1 MTQDSWRF
9 SIVVPTYN
17 RREVLVDSMRSLAG
31 VETPWPC
38 ELVVV
43 VDGSTDGTAEAARD
57 VPMPFPVRV
66 IEQPN
71 GGAASARN
79 TGAAQARGEYLLFLD
94 DDMVAD
100 PKLLIEHDAVLSRGA
115 DAAVG
120 HIPVHPDS
128 PRTLLTAGVE
138 RWARQRHERL
148 ARTSGALAL
157 GDLLTGQLSVRADVF
172 AAANGFDEA
181 FNADGS
187 FGAEDTDFLHRLLQS
202 GAVVSYAPGAVTHQ
216 RYVVTPDQYLR
227 QWRQGGRADAVLA
240 RKHPSLTP
248 TLAEQHGAGTLSG
261 RILSRWA
268 PKVPSRLGS
277 ALAAWPVARARAG
290 RADLVTRWAFAR
302 VRDAH
307 YWKGLAE
314 QGGWPEG
321 TSGTR
326 SPVVLAYHAIE
337 DVDDAVIGDWCVAPE
352 LFERQIDALADAGFT
367 FVGLGDL
374 LASLDGAPLPARS
387 ALLTFDDAYASL
399 LTAAAPVLER
409 RGIPAVVLVV
419 GDQVGGWNEWDAR
432 RGAAKLPLLSAD
444 ELQELA
450 GRGWA
455 IGAHSHTHAHLTQ
468 ADDATLTR
476 ELEEPLRRLRALGL
490 PVEPVL
496 AYPHGEHDARVRA
509 ATRRAGYTAAFAL
522 EGRRPGSS
530 RYAVPRL
537 EVRRDTTPQALVGAA
552 TNPPR
557 HPAREAERELRGLVR
572 RVLPAR
578 LLRALG

>member
-1 MTQDSWRF
+1 VTQDCGRF

-17 RREVLVDSMRSLAG
+17 RRDVLVDSMRSLAEL
-31 VETPWPC
+31 ETPWPC
-38 ELVVV
+38 ELIVV
-43 VDGSTDGTAEAARD
+43 VDGSTDGSAEAARA

-66 IEQPN
+66 VEQPN
-71 GGAASARN
+71 GGAAAARN
-79 TGAAQARGEYLLFLD
+79 TGAAQARGQYLLFLD

-100 PKLLIEHDAVLSRGA
+100 PRLLIEHDAVLGRGA

-128 PRTLLTAGVE
+128 PRTLLTAGVA

-148 ARTSGALAL
+148 VRTSGTLAL

-172 AAANGFDEA
+172 AAAHGFDEA
-181 FNADGS
+181 FNVDGS
-187 FGAEDTDFLHRLLQS
+187 FGAEDTDFLHRLLES
-202 GAVVSYAPGAVTHQ
+202 GAVVSYAPGAVTWQ

-227 QWRQGGRADAVLA
+227 QWRQAGRADAVLA
-240 RKHPSLTP
+240 RKHPSLAP
-248 TLAEQHGAGTLSG
+248 TLAGQHGAGTLSG

-268 PKVPSRLGS
+268 PAVPSRMGR
-277 ALAAWPVARARAG
+277 ALAAYPVARARAG
-290 RADLVTRWAFAR
+290 RTDVATRWAFAR
-302 VRDAH
+302 VRDAL

-314 QGGWPEG
+314 QGGWPATG
-321 TSGTR
+321 A
-326 SPVVLAYHAIE
+326 PVVLAYHAIE
-337 DVDDAVIGDWCVAPE
+337 DVEDAVIGDWCVAPE
-352 LFERQIDALADAGFT
+352 LFERQLDALTGAGFT

-374 LASLDGAPLPARS
+374 LAALDGAPLPARS

-399 LTAAAPVLER
+399 LSTAAPALQR

-419 GDQVGGWNEWDAR
+419 SGQVGGWNEWDAT
-432 RGAAKLPLLSAD
+432 RGAAELPLLSAD

-455 IGAHSHTHAHLTQ
+455 IGAHSRTHAHLPQ
-468 ADDATLTR
+468 ADDATLAR
-476 ELEEPLRRLRALGL
+476 ELEEPLQHLRALGL

-537 EVRRDTTPQALVGAA
+537 EVRRDTTPEALVAA
-552 TNPPR
+552 ALAPPR
-557 HPAREAERELRGLVR
+557 HPAREVEREVRGLAR

>member
-1 MTQDSWRF
+1 VSQASCRF
-9 SIVVPTYN
+9 SIVVPTYD
-17 RREVLVDSMRSLAG
+17 RRDVLVGSMRSLAG
-31 VETPWPC
+31 LETPWPV
-38 ELVVV
+38 ELIVV
-43 VDGSTDGTAEAARD
+43 VDGSTDGTAEAARA
-57 VPMPFPVRV
+57 VPMPFPVNV
-66 IEQPN
+66 VEQPN

-100 PKLLIEHDAVLSRGA
+100 PRLLIEHDAVLTRGA
-115 DAAVG
+115 DATVG

-148 ARTSGALAL
+148 TRTSGKLAL

-172 AAANGFDEA
+172 ARAGGFDEA

-202 GAVVSYAPGAVTHQ
+202 GAVVSYAPGAVTWQ

-240 RKHPSLTP
+240 RKHPALAP
-248 TLAEQHGAGTLSG
+248 TLAAQHGAGTLSG
-261 RILSRWA
+261 RILARWVPA
-268 PKVPSRLGS
+268 VPSRLGR
-277 ALAAWPVARARAG
+277 ALAAYPVARARAG
-290 RADLVTRWAFAR
+290 RTDLVTRWAFAR
-302 VRDAH
+302 VRDAL
-307 YWKGLAE
+307 YWTGLAE
-314 QGGWPEG
+314 QGGWPAPAA
-321 TSGTR
+321 
-326 SPVVLAYHAIE
+326 PVVLAYHAIE
-337 DVDDAVIGDWCVAPE
+337 DVDDAVVGDWCVAPD
-352 LFERQIDALADAGFT
+352 LLERQLDALSAAGFT
-367 FVGLGDL
+367 FVGLGDV
-374 LASLDGAPLPARS
+374 LAALDGAPLPPRS
-387 ALLTFDDAYASL
+387 VLLTFDDAYASL
-399 LTAAAPVLER
+399 LTAAAPVLET

-419 GDQVGGWNEWDAR
+419 SDQVGGWNEWDAR
-432 RGAAKLPLLSAD
+432 RGATKLPLLTAA
-444 ELQELA
+444 ELTELA

-455 IGAHSHTHAHLTQ
+455 IGAHSRTHAHLTQ
-468 ADDATLTR
+468 ADDATLEQELNGPLR
-476 ELEEPLRRLRALGL
+476 ELRILGL

-522 EGRRPGSS
+522 EGRRPANS
-530 RYAVPRL
+530 RGRFAIPRI
-537 EVRRDTTPQALVGAA
+537 EVRRNTSPEALVAAA

-557 HPAREAERELRGLVR
+557 HPAREADRELRGIAR

>member
-1 MTQDSWRF
+1 VSEYSCRF

-17 RREVLVDSMRSLAG
+17 RRDVLVESMRSLAAL
-31 VETPWPC
+31 EMPWPV
-38 ELVVV
+38 ELLVV
-43 VDGSTDGTAEAARD
+43 VDGSTDGTAGAARA
-57 VPMPFPVRV
+57 VPMPLPVRV

-100 PKLLIEHDAVLSRGA
+100 PRLLIEHDAVLGRGA

-120 HIPVHPDS
+120 HIPMHPDS
-128 PRTLLTAGVE
+128 PRTLLSAGVE
-138 RWARQRHERL
+138 RWAKQRHERL
-148 ARTSGALAL
+148 ARTSGKLAL
-157 GDLLTGQLSVRADVF
+157 GDLLTGQLSVRAGVF

-202 GAVVSYAPGAVTHQ
+202 GAVVSYAAGAVTWQ

-240 RKHPSLTP
+240 RKHPALAP

-261 RILSRWA
+261 RVLSRWA
-268 PKVPSRLGS
+268 PAVPSRLGR
-277 ALAAWPVARARAG
+277 ALAAYPVARARAG
-290 RADLVTRWAFAR
+290 RTDLFTRWAFAR
-302 VRDAH
+302 VRDAL

-314 QGGWPEG
+314 QGGWPAADA
-321 TSGTR
+321 
-326 SPVVLAYHAIE
+326 PVVLAYHAIE

-352 LFERQIDALADAGFT
+352 LFERQIDAMTAAGFT
-367 FVGLGDL
+367 FVGLGDV
-374 LASLDGAPLPARS
+374 LAALDGAPLPPRP

-399 LTAAAPVLER
+399 LVSAAPVLAA

-419 GDQVGGWNEWDAR
+419 SDHVGGWNEWDAR
-432 RGAAKLPLLSAD
+432 RGSAKLPLLTAS
-444 ELQELA
+444 ELRDLA
-450 GRGWA
+450 GLDWA
-455 IGAHSHTHAHLTQ
+455 IGAHSRTHAHLTQ
-468 ADDATLTR
+468 ADDATLR
-476 ELEEPLRRLRALGL
+476 SELEEPLRALRALGL

-509 ATRRAGYTAAFAL
+509 ATCRAGYTAAFAL

-530 RYAVPRL
+530 RFAVPRI
-537 EVRRDTTPQALVGAA
+537 EVRRDTTPDALIAA
-552 TNPPR
+552 ALNPPR
-557 HPAREAERELRGLVR
+557 HPAREVAREVRGLAR
-572 RVLPAR
+572 RVLPER
-578 LLRALG
+578 VLRALG